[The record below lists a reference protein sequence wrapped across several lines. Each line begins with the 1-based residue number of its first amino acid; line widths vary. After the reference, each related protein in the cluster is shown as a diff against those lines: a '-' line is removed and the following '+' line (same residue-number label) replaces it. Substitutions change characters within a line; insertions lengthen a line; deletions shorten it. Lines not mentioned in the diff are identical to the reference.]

1 MRRVPAAT
9 KRRVVGRYELYDSIA
24 SGGMATIHLGRLL
37 GEVGFARVVAIK
49 KLHPH
54 LATDPEFS
62 AMLLDEARLAAGISH
77 PNVVSTLDVVA
88 TEGEIFL
95 VMDYVEGDS
104 LSHLVRFTRKR
115 KQLVDP
121 AIVSGVMS
129 GALYGLHAAHTAT
142 DERGKALN
150 IVHRDFSPQ
159 NILVGVDGIPR
170 VLDFGV
176 AKAARRI
183 AQTEAGRTKGK
194 FSYMAPEQIRMDDLD
209 LRADIFSAGIC
220 AWEALTGKLLFSS
233 EDPGRT
239 IAKVI
244 ECNVP
249 PPSSLAPNLGATVD
263 AIVLRALDK
272 DPSKRFQTAREM
284 AIALEDAIPP
294 AIPRKIGEWVEHH
307 AGEMLRGRSARLAE
321 VASDHASGAPATKQE
336 LRARIQTREGEHP
349 AVPDAA
355 PQTGDES
362 AQSKAPAPA
371 STLPLESPAPT
382 MDAPPFTG
390 GDNDIDDATTQISDS
405 SVGPQELLRADAPPP
420 SSVDFDDA
428 VATRV
433 QESASNPSA
442 SAGIV
447 SAQPASSPNAAAG
460 FVGSDPAPGGF
471 QPAASDAKTPISH
484 VSEMSVASYAGPP
497 RQSMPPKAPLI
508 ALAALAIGLA
518 VAVVIVLFVVLRA
531 EPETAEAGP
540 SANAPAAAAKPPE
553 PAPTVLEPSVDPAVE
568 SAEAPKPSASSP
580 PDPPPEVASA
590 PKPKAEPTKRPAVTT
605 PPVHKPPVKADCDPP
620 YTVESGIKK
629 FKRHCM

>member
-1 MRRVPAAT
+1 MPTVPAAS

-77 PNVVSTLDVVA
+77 PNVVPTLDVVA

-95 VMDYVEGDS
+95 IMDYVEGDS
-104 LSHLVRFTRKR
+104 LSHLIRFTRKS
-115 KQLVDP
+115 KQLIEP

-129 GALYGLHAAHTAT
+129 GALYGLHAAHTAV

-194 FSYMAPEQIRMDDLD
+194 FSYMAPEQIRMDNLD

-220 AWEALTGKLLFSS
+220 AWEALTGRLLFSS

-249 PPSSLAPNLGATVD
+249 PPSSIAPNLSASID
-263 AIVLRALDK
+263 AIVLRALNK

-336 LRARIQTREGEHP
+336 LRARIQTREGERP
-349 AVPDAA
+349 AA
-355 PQTGDES
+355 PAPQAKDES
-362 AQSKAPAPA
+362 AQSKAPAA
-371 STLPLESPAPT
+371 ATTLPLESPAPA

-405 SVGPQELLRADAPPP
+405 FVGPSELLPRDAPPP
-420 SSVDFDDA
+420 SSADFDEA
-428 VATRV
+428 VATRIR
-433 QESASNPSA
+433 EPASNPS
-442 SAGIV
+442 V
-447 SAQPASSPNAAAG
+447 SSGLVGREPASNPNASAG
-460 FVGSDPAPGGF
+460 FVGSNPTPAGF
-471 QPAASDAKTPISH
+471 QPVPSDAKTPISH

-508 ALAALAIGLA
+508 ALAAIVLGLA
-518 VAVVIVLFVVLRA
+518 VAMVIGLFVFLRA
-531 EPETAEAGP
+531 EPETAEVGP
-540 SANAPAAAAKPPE
+540 SADPAAAAAKPPE
-553 PAPTVLEPSVDPAVE
+553 PASTVLEPNVDPTPTE
-568 SAEAPKPSASSP
+568 SADAPKPSASGP
-580 PDPPPEVASA
+580 PEPPPEVAS
-590 PKPKAEPTKRPAVTT
+590 KPKSEADPTKRPAATT
-605 PPVHKPPVKADCDPP
+605 PPIRKPPVKADCDPP
-620 YTVESGIKK
+620 YTVENGIKK